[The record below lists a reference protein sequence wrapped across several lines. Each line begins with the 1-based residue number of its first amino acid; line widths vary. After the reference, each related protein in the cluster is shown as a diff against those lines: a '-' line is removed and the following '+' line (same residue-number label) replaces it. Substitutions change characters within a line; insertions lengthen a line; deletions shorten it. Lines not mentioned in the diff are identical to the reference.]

1 MPEIR
6 VPACRLRTT
15 LRRAAIW
22 CALALA
28 SASLSVYGAHA
39 EQPALRQLQPEA
51 DTGQSDKS
59 LAIGK
64 TFMVSSANALASEAG
79 REILRSG
86 GSAVDAAI
94 AIQLVLGL
102 VEPQSSG
109 LGGGAFLLHW
119 DQAAKSLKTYDGRET
134 APAAAR
140 PDRFLKDGRPIGFET
155 AVHSGLSIGTPGL
168 VRLLEHAHKAHG
180 KLPWADLF
188 APAIRIAREGFP
200 ISNRLYFLLRWFGPT
215 GLSAEA
221 KGYFFDGNGSPFPI
235 GQILKNPAYAATLE
249 AIVKDGAA
257 AFYAG
262 PVAEA
267 VVAAARNAP
276 NAAGDLAASDLAA
289 YKVIERPPVC
299 VPYRSYRIC
308 GIGPPSSGG
317 IAVAQILKLIE
328 RFDPGR
334 GPDDAMNTAAL
345 HLVTEAER
353 LAYADRNRY
362 IADPNFVSVPAG
374 LLDDGYLAS
383 RSALIDPAKAM
394 PSAEPGTPPGI
405 DKRAFGIDAT
415 LERAGTSHISVVD
428 AQGNAVAMTTTI
440 EGAFGSGMFAAG
452 FLLNNE
458 LTDFSFTPTDAAGN
472 AIANRVEGGKRPRS
486 SMAPILVFDDK
497 GEIFASL
504 GSPGGGRI
512 ILYVVKTLVA
522 LIDWKLDTQ
531 AAIDLPNFGS
541 TGDTLELE
549 IGWSTIWKALALK
562 GYGHDISPGLMNS
575 GVHAVVRRNGHLEG
589 GADPRREGAAL
600 GD

>member
-1 MPEIR
+1 MK
-6 VPACRLRTT
+6 ASGMKATLLKAT
-15 LRRAAIW
+15 LRG
-22 CALALA
+22 ALISIVVFGIALP
-28 SASLSVYGAHA
+28 LHGVRA
-39 EQPALRQLQPEA
+39 EQPSARQIEPEA
-51 DTGQSDKS
+51 DTGHANKD
-59 LAIGK
+59 LATGK
-64 TFMVSSANALASEAG
+64 TFMVSSANAAASEAG
-79 REILRSG
+79 REILRAG

-119 DQAAKSLKTYDGRET
+119 DGASKTLKTYDGRET

-140 PDRFLKDGRPIGFET
+140 PDRFLKDGRPMNFNT
-155 AVHSGLSIGTPGL
+155 AVQSGLSIGTPGL

-188 APAIRIAREGFP
+188 APAIRIARNGFE

-215 GLSAEA
+215 GLSPEA
-221 KGYFFDGNGSPFPI
+221 KAYFFDGNGNPFPI
-235 GQILKNPAYAATLE
+235 GHALKNPAYAATLE
-249 AIVKDGAA
+249 AIAKGGAD

-262 PVAEA
+262 PIAEA
-267 VVAAARNAP
+267 VVAASTHATNVS
-276 NAAGDLAASDLAA
+276 GDLTLADLAA
-289 YKVIERPPVC
+289 YKIVERPPVC
-299 VPYRSYRIC
+299 VPYRTYRIC
-308 GIGPPSSGG
+308 GMGPPSSGG
-317 IAVAQILKLIE
+317 IAVAQVLKLIE

-362 IADPNFVSVPAG
+362 LADPDYVAVPEG
-374 LLDDGYLAS
+374 LLDEGYLSA
-383 RSALIDPAKAM
+383 RSALIDAAKAM
-394 PSAEPGTPPGI
+394 PSAEPGTPPGL

-428 AQGNAVAMTTTI
+428 AAGNTVAMTTTI

-452 FLLNNE
+452 FLLNNQ
-458 LTDFSFTPTDAAGN
+458 LTDFSFTHTDSSGTP
-472 AIANRVEGGKRPRS
+472 IANRVEGGKRPRS
-486 SMAPILVFDDK
+486 TMAPIIVFDDK
-497 GEIFASL
+497 GEVFAAL

-522 LIDWKLDTQ
+522 LIDWKLDAQ

-562 GYGHDISPGLMNS
+562 SYGHSISPGLMNS
-575 GVHAVVRRNGHLEG
+575 GVHTVVRRNGRLEG

>member
-1 MPEIR
+1 MK
-6 VPACRLRTT
+6 AT
-15 LRRAAIW
+15 LRG
-22 CALALA
+22 ALISIVVFGIALP
-28 SASLSVYGAHA
+28 LHGVRA
-39 EQPALRQLQPEA
+39 EQPSARQIEPEA
-51 DTGQSDKS
+51 DTGHANKD
-59 LAIGK
+59 LATGK
-64 TFMVSSANALASEAG
+64 TFMVSSANAAASEAG
-79 REILRSG
+79 REILRAG

-94 AIQLVLGL
+94 AVQLVLGL
-102 VEPQSSG
+102 LEPQSSG

-119 DQAAKSLKTYDGRET
+119 DGASKTLKTYDGRET

-140 PDRFLKDGRPIGFET
+140 PDRFLKDGRPMNFNA
-155 AVHSGLSIGTPGL
+155 AVQSGLSIGTPGL

-188 APAIRIAREGFP
+188 APAIRIARNGFE

-215 GLSAEA
+215 GLSPEA
-221 KGYFFDGNGSPFPI
+221 KAYFFDGNGNPFPI
-235 GQILKNPAYAATLE
+235 GHALKNPAYAATLE
-249 AIVKDGAA
+249 AIAKGGAD

-262 PVAEA
+262 PIAEA
-267 VVAAARNAP
+267 VVAASTHATNVS
-276 NAAGDLAASDLAA
+276 GDLTLADLAA
-289 YKVIERPPVC
+289 YKVVERPPVC
-299 VPYRSYRIC
+299 VPYRTYRIC
-308 GIGPPSSGG
+308 GMGPPSSGG
-317 IAVAQILKLIE
+317 IAVAQVLKLIE

-334 GPDDAMNTAAL
+334 GPGDAMNTTAL

-362 IADPNFVSVPAG
+362 LADPDFVAVPEG
-374 LLDDGYLAS
+374 LLDEGYLAA
-383 RSALIDPAKAM
+383 RSALIDAAKAM
-394 PSAEPGTPPGI
+394 PSAEPGAPPGL
-405 DKRAFGIDAT
+405 DRRAFGVDAT

-428 AQGNAVAMTTTI
+428 AAGNTVAMTTTI

-452 FLLNNE
+452 FLLNNQ
-458 LTDFSFTPTDAAGN
+458 LTDFSFAHTDSSGAP
-472 AIANRVEGGKRPRS
+472 IANRVEGGKRPRS
-486 SMAPILVFDDK
+486 TMAPIIVFDDK
-497 GEIFASL
+497 GEVFAAL

-522 LIDWKLDTQ
+522 LIDWKLDAQ

-562 GYGHDISPGLMNS
+562 SYGHSISPGLMNS
-575 GVHAVVRRNGHLEG
+575 GVHTVVRRNGRLEG

>member
-1 MPEIR
+1 MN
-6 VPACRLRTT
+6 AT
-15 LRRAAIW
+15 LRAASL
-22 CALALA
+22 ALAL
-28 SASLSVYGAHA
+28 SLFVFGAPLFAPGVHA
-39 EQPALRQLQPEA
+39 EQPTSRQLQPEA
-51 DTGQSDKS
+51 DTGQSNKS

-79 REILRSG
+79 RGILQAG

-119 DQAAKSLKTYDGRET
+119 DDTAKALKTYDGREA
-134 APAAAR
+134 APATAQ
-140 PDRFLKDGRPIGFET
+140 PDRFLKDGLPIGFET

-168 VRLLEHAHKAHG
+168 VRLLEQAHKAHG

-188 APAIRIAREGFP
+188 APAIRIAHEGFP
-200 ISNRLYFLLRWFGPT
+200 ISNRLYFLLRWFGPS
-215 GLSAEA
+215 GLSPEA
-221 KGYFFDGNGSPFPI
+221 KTYFFDGNGNPFPI
-235 GQILKNPAYAATLE
+235 GQMLKNPAYAATLE
-249 AIVKDGAA
+249 AIAKKGAD
-257 AFYAG
+257 AFYTG
-262 PVAEA
+262 PIAEA
-267 VVAAARNAP
+267 VVTAAARATNV
-276 NAAGDLAASDLAA
+276 AGDLTLSDLAG
-289 YKVIERPPVC
+289 YKVIERPAVC
-299 VPYRSYRIC
+299 VSYRTYRIC
-308 GIGPPSSGG
+308 GMGPPSSGG

-334 GPDDAMNTAAL
+334 GPEDAMNTAAL

-362 IADPNFVSVPAG
+362 IADPDFVPVPAG
-374 LLDDGYLAS
+374 LLDEGYLAE
-383 RSALIDPAKAM
+383 RSALIDAAKSM
-394 PSAEPGTPPGI
+394 PPPEPGTPPGI
-405 DKRAFGIDAT
+405 EKRAFGIDAT

-428 AQGNAVAMTTTI
+428 PQGNAVAMTTTI

-458 LTDFSFTPTDAAGN
+458 LTDFSFAHTDTSGAL
-472 AIANRVEGGKRPRS
+472 IANRVEGGKRPRS
-486 SMAPILVFDDK
+486 TMAPILVFDDK
-497 GEIFASL
+497 GQLFATL
-504 GSPGGGRI
+504 GSPGGSRI

-522 LIDWKLDTQ
+522 LIDWKLDAQ

-541 TGDTLELE
+541 TGETLELE

-575 GVHAVVRRNGHLEG
+575 GVHAVVRRNGRLEG

>member
-1 MPEIR
+1 MKATGMNATPLK
-6 VPACRLRTT
+6 AT
-15 LRRAAIW
+15 LRG
-22 CALALA
+22 ALLSIVVFGIALP
-28 SASLSVYGAHA
+28 LHGVRA
-39 EQPALRQLQPEA
+39 EQPSARQIEPEA
-51 DTGQSDKS
+51 DTGHTNKD
-59 LAIGK
+59 LATGK
-64 TFMVSSANALASEAG
+64 TFMVSSANAAASEAG
-79 REILRSG
+79 REILRAG

-94 AIQLVLGL
+94 AVQLVLGL

-119 DQAAKSLKTYDGRET
+119 DGASKTLKTYDGRET

-140 PDRFLKDGRPIGFET
+140 PDRFLKDGRPMNFNT
-155 AVHSGLSIGTPGL
+155 AVQSGLSIGTPGV

-188 APAIRIAREGFP
+188 APAIRIARNGFE

-215 GLSAEA
+215 GLSPEA
-221 KGYFFDGNGSPFPI
+221 KAYFFDGNGNPFPI
-235 GQILKNPAYAATLE
+235 GHALKSPAYAATLE
-249 AIVKDGAA
+249 AIAKGGAD

-262 PVAEA
+262 PIAEA
-267 VVAAARNAP
+267 VVAASTHATNV
-276 NAAGDLAASDLAA
+276 AGDLTLADLAA
-289 YKVIERPPVC
+289 YKVVERPPVC
-299 VPYRSYRIC
+299 VPYRTYRIC
-308 GIGPPSSGG
+308 GMGPPSSGG
-317 IAVAQILKLIE
+317 IAVAQVLKLIE

-362 IADPNFVSVPAG
+362 LADPDFVAVPEG
-374 LLDDGYLAS
+374 LLDEGYLAA
-383 RSALIDPAKAM
+383 RSALIDTAKAM
-394 PSAEPGTPPGI
+394 TSAEPGTPPGL
-405 DKRAFGIDAT
+405 DKRAFGVDAT

-428 AQGNAVAMTTTI
+428 AAGNTVAMTTTI

-452 FLLNNE
+452 FLLNNQ
-458 LTDFSFTPTDAAGN
+458 LTDFSFAHTDSSGAP
-472 AIANRVEGGKRPRS
+472 IANRVEGGKRPRS
-486 SMAPILVFDDK
+486 TMAPIIVFDDK
-497 GEIFASL
+497 GEVFAAL

-522 LIDWKLDTQ
+522 LIDWKLDAQ

-562 GYGHDISPGLMNS
+562 SYGHSISPGLMNS
-575 GVHAVVRRNGHLEG
+575 GVHTVVRRNGRLEG